1 MKLTRNH
8 LKELIRQSIKE
19 IDFDSEEDF
28 KKYKAKHKMRG
39 STKVNIAGKDTT
51 VDKADKL
58 SKGDV
63 GGPSYPN
70 VPKGVKSSDDLKGKP
85 EDDTKAKYA
94 KVNKGREAVLSMIE
108 NGAITP
114 DNMQNAFK
122 AVKAYA
128 DWMGHEEIED
138 FEEDLPDIID
148 DGDIDT
154 FESYAEEL
162 LDPDKK
168 EKDMGK
174 TLAQM
179 DYEDEDSPETYYN
192 DNTPTP
198 KQIDSLNQKA
208 EDGNGA
214 LIDTENYG
222 MVTWEHGDPDEDSF
236 MAIDQEGEVVEL
248 DYTDIVRFHNNDL
261 DDRAADDEAE
271 DAEDSGGPS
280 YADVPKGAK
289 STKQANLMKKND
301 SAAKDLGYKNTE
313 DLAMDGTAD
322 ELGELLDSIPD
333 EGQNF
338 NEADE
343 MINYIRDN
351 EMGMRDDDDD
361 VVEGYRKAFLSMV
374 NKPGEKGGS
383 GKSGKDIEKQT
394 MKAADDANKKMDKA
408 ELKQHYAKA
417 KKLKKEL
424 SALYDKGDREGMKKK
439 EAEIKK
445 FWADTIDPLEKKV
458 YGESVIESV
467 KPKRYTIK
475 EVRTW
480 MKTLEE
486 NRYKKVYNSDA
497 RRVAWMVNNEGVDLQ
512 EMPKSM
518 RKKWTKAQYGRER
531 YLAKEFLKSKAP
543 EQKLRESI
551 RKIINRKRT
560 NLLENKIRT
569 LFRQVISEKTVR
581 ISQMKDANFV
591 PGQWVQLM
599 GKKGMVKL
607 TKKDVKFLA
616 KWIRQN
622 SGKHGMGWSFTE
634 PMGEGKLT
642 EAKTLR
648 LPNGTKVKIDFK
660 GITFKASR
668 GKDVF
673 LDRGELAK
681 FFMAT
686 SKYLRY

>member
-248 DYTDIVRFHNNDL
+248 DYSDIIRFHN
-261 DDRAADDEAE
+261 DDE
-271 DAEDSGGPS
+271 
-280 YADVPKGAK
+280 
-289 STKQANLMKKND
+289 
-301 SAAKDLGYKNTE
+301 
-313 DLAMDGTAD
+313 
-322 ELGELLDSIPD
+322 
-333 EGQNF
+333 
-338 NEADE
+338 NE
-343 MINYIRDN
+343 
-351 EMGMRDDDDD
+351 
-361 VVEGYRKAFLSMV
+361 
-374 NKPGEKGGS
+374 
-383 GKSGKDIEKQT
+383 T
-394 MKAADDANKKMDKA
+394 
-408 ELKQHYAKA
+408 
-417 KKLKKEL
+417 KLKN
-424 SALYDKGDREGMKKK
+424 
-439 EAEIKK
+439 
-445 FWADTIDPLEKKV
+445 V
-458 YGESVIESV
+458 QES
-467 KPKRYTIK
+467 IK
-475 EVRTW
+475 ESKGRRCTVKEVKKW
-480 MKTLEE
+480 MKGLEE
-486 NRYKKVYNSDA
+486 NRYKKTYISDC
-497 RRVAWMVNNEGVDLQ
+497 RRVAWMVNNNLSEDY
-512 EMPKSM
+512 ESMPKSM
-518 RKKWTKAQYGRER
+518 RKKWPKAAYKRER
-531 YLAKEFLKSKAP
+531 FLAREFMKHLNSKSLDEQRLRKA
-543 EQKLRESI
+543 I
-551 RKIINRKRT
+551 RKILKET
-560 NLLENKIRT
+560 
-569 LFRQVISEKTVR
+569 
-581 ISQMKDANFV
+581 
-591 PGQWVQLM
+591 
-599 GKKGMVKL
+599 
-607 TKKDVKFLA
+607 
-616 KWIRQN
+616 
-622 SGKHGMGWSFTE
+622 
-634 PMGEGKLT
+634 
-642 EAKTLR
+642 
-648 LPNGTKVKIDFK
+648 
-660 GITFKASR
+660 R
-668 GKDVF
+668 G
-673 LDRGELAK
+673 
-681 FFMAT
+681 
-686 SKYLRY
+686 